1 MEWWTG
7 IVEWTTGIVEW
18 IGIRMRTTAR
28 CARSNLSRSLRLH
41 LPAHRFISGQ
51 PQACTAHS
59 PTLLDDDDD
68 DSDREAVW
76 TPVIKVEASPVKVLP
91 GDGLK

>member
-1 MEWWTG
+1 MQVGRGGTQ
-7 IVEWTTGIVEW
+7 VEGVSYVHRILAVITPHS
-18 IGIRMRTTAR
+18 AR
-28 CARSNLSRSLRLH
+28 GNLSRSLRLH

-59 PTLLDDDDD
+59 PILLDDDDD

-76 TPVIKVEASPVKVLP
+76 TPVIKVEASPVKFCLEM
-91 GDGLK
+91 D

>member
-1 MEWWTG
+1 M
-7 IVEWTTGIVEW
+7 
-18 IGIRMRTTAR
+18 
-28 CARSNLSRSLRLH
+28 S
-41 LPAHRFISGQ
+41 AHRFIFGQ

-59 PTLLDDDDD
+59 PILLDDDDD

>member
-1 MEWWTG
+1 M
-7 IVEWTTGIVEW
+7 
-18 IGIRMRTTAR
+18 RMRTTAR
-28 CARSNLSRSLRLH
+28 CARGNLSRSLRLH

-59 PTLLDDDDD
+59 PILLDDDDDDDD